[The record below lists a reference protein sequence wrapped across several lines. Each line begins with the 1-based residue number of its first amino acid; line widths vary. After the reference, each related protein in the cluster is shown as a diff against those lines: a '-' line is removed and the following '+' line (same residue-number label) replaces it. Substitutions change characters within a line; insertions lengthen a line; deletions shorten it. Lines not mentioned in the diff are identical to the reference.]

1 MFGDASKLSVSLPL
15 RSRRAALGGGAAS
28 LAAIVAAC
36 GGDAPAAAPT
46 AAAAKATTAPAA
58 APTTAA
64 AAPTVAPTAAAPKAA
79 IDASLRLSWI
89 KNTEFA
95 GVFAA
100 LEKGY
105 YKDEGIALTVNA
117 SAQNLPEVQAVAGKT
132 DTIGLS
138 GGASLFLARAQGVPV
153 KAFGATFQKGPG
165 CFLWKDGSGI
175 KGIADFKGKKIGHQ
189 QTARASTEAMLT
201 INNLKVEDVTLIPVG
216 FDVQPLLTG
225 QVDVLT
231 GLVTNQ
237 VLALE
242 GAGEKI
248 GYAPY
253 ADLGFAFY
261 WNTPFALEE
270 TLASKKDLL
279 VAWLRATARGWEYA
293 LKNADEVAKFVVD
306 KYGEGLKLDNQLL
319 ELKRETPLIQ
329 TDFTKQKG
337 LMWMDRAVWQSGHDI
352 LVNRTKQ
359 LEKAV
364 PVDDVMT
371 LDILEKVGKIGG

>member
-1 MFGDASKLSVSLPL
+1 MFGDASKLSVVLGS
-15 RSRRAALGGGAAS
+15 RSRRAALGGAAG
-28 LAAIVAAC
+28 LAAILAGC
-36 GGDAPAAAPT
+36 GGDAPVAAPSASAKATSAPAAPPSTTVPAPTIAPT
-46 AAAAKATTAPAA
+46 AVP
-58 APTTAA
+58 
-64 AAPTVAPTAAAPKAA
+64 PKAVT
-79 IDASLRLSWI
+79 DVSLRLSWI

-100 LEKGY
+100 MEKGY
-105 YKDEGIALTVNA
+105 YKDEGINLAVNP

-138 GGASLFLARAQGVPV
+138 GGASLLLARAQGVPV

-165 CFLWKDGSGI
+165 CFLWKEASGI

-201 INNLKVEDVTLIPVG
+201 INNLKLDDVTLVPVG
-216 FDVQPLLTG
+216 FDVQPLLSG

-248 GYAPY
+248 GYTPY
-253 ADLGFAFY
+253 ADLGFGFY

-270 TLASKKDLL
+270 TLASKKELL

-337 LMWMDRAVWQSGHDI
+337 LMWMDRAVWQAGHDI
-352 LVNRTKQ
+352 LLNRTKQ
-359 LEKAV
+359 LEKPV

>member
-1 MFGDASKLSVSLPL
+1 MFGDASKLSVVMTP
-15 RSRRAALGGGAAS
+15 RSRRAALVGGGTGVAAW
-28 LAAIVAAC
+28 LAAC
-36 GGDAPAAAPT
+36 GGDAPAGAPSAAP
-46 AAAAKATTAPAA
+46 KATSAPAA
-58 APTTAA
+58 AQPTAA
-64 AAPTVAPTAAAPKAA
+64 PPAPTVAPTTTAPKVAT
-79 IDASLRLSWI
+79 DVSLRLSWI

-100 LEKGY
+100 MEKGF
-105 YKDEGIALTVNA
+105 YKDEGINLTVNP
-117 SAQNLPEVQAVAGKT
+117 SAQNLPEVQAVAGKS

-165 CFLWKDGSGI
+165 CFLWKEASGI

-201 INNLKVEDVTLIPVG
+201 INNLKVDDVTLIPVG

-225 QVDVLT
+225 QVDILT

-248 GYAPY
+248 GFAPY

-270 TLASKKDLL
+270 TLSSKKDLL
-279 VAWLRATARGWEYA
+279 VAWLRATARGWDYA

-337 LMWMDRAVWQSGHDI
+337 LLWMDRTVWQ
-352 LVNRTKQ
+352 
-359 LEKAV
+359 
-364 PVDDVMT
+364 
-371 LDILEKVGKIGG
+371 IGRAHV